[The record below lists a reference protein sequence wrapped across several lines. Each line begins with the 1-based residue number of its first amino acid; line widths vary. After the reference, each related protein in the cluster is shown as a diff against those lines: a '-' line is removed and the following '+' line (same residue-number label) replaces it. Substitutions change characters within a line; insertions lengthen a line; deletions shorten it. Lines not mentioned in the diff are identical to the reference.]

1 MRRSASEIIRN
12 LEMRIARL
20 EEQSSKKASRIPL
33 KKRQLET
40 VIMHLNDEFGFD
52 EMDEEVD
59 LELFASDWAF
69 EHSSVVNNRRS
80 RLNGCKI
87 LVLYIESRYNGEVY
101 YAIFVETKKGDWT
114 EMGLFEGINSYEDKL
129 NRLERGM

>member
-33 KKRQLET
+33 KKRQLEN

-59 LELFASDWAF
+59 LELSSRDWTF
-69 EHSSVVNNRRS
+69 EHSSVVKNRRS
-80 RLNGCKI
+80 RLNGSKI
-87 LVLYIESRYNGEVY
+87 LVLSIEGGYTGEVY
-101 YAIFVETKKGDWT
+101 YAIFVETGKDDWT

-129 NRLERGM
+129 DRLERGM